1 MAMMLL
7 IMVMVG
13 SNLNGNRNMVLY
25 FDLDGT
31 LANLYSV
38 PSWLDDIQ
46 AEDTK
51 PYEVCGLM
59 NECLPS
65 LLENMKQ
72 NGFELG
78 VITWT
83 AKGGSKEYNKQVRK
97 AKLEWLERHFKGVFS
112 EFHAISYGT
121 PKSKAAKRSNAVL
134 VDDNAKVRTSWE
146 NSKACNAEMPTID
159 ASDTFAM
166 IQSLTALL
174 ETVTAQL

>member
-1 MAMMLL
+1 M
-7 IMVMVG
+7 
-13 SNLNGNRNMVLY
+13 
-25 FDLDGT
+25 DGT
-31 LANLYSV
+31 IASLYSV
-38 PSWLDDIQ
+38 PDWLEDIQ

-83 AKGGSKEYNKQVRK
+83 AKGGSKGYNKAVRK

-146 NSKACNAEMPTID
+146 SSKACNAEMPTID
-159 ASDTFAM
+159 ASDTTAM

-174 ETVTAQL
+174 ETVTAQLC

>member
-1 MAMMLL
+1 MLL
-7 IMVMVG
+7 IMAMVG
-13 SNLNGNRNMVLY
+13 SNLNGNRSMVLY

-31 LANLYSV
+31 LANLYNV
-38 PSWLDDIQ
+38 PSWLEDIQ

-65 LLENMKQ
+65 LLEKLKQ
-72 NGFELG
+72 SGFELG

-83 AKGGSKEYNKQVRK
+83 ARGGSKGYKKAVRK
-97 AKLEWLERHFKGVFS
+97 AKLEWLEKHFKDVFS
-112 EFHAISYGT
+112 EFHAISYVT
-121 PKSKAAKRSNAVL
+121 PKSKVANRSNAVL
-134 VDDNAKVRTSWE
+134 VDDNAKVRASWE

-159 ASDTFAM
+159 ASDTCAM

-174 ETVTAQL
+174 ETVTAQLC